1 MVNLSIKIGHGDGGK
16 IRIRR
21 MMMIIE
27 IILVR
32 RKRGVEIEERTRMR
46 MIIIKTNVVVNRN
59 PKMISENG
67 IKMRIM
73 RTKTYI
79 AAMKMRLK
87 K

>member
-1 MVNLSIKIGHGDGGK
+1 MVNLSRKIGHGDGGK

-21 MMMIIE
+21 MMMIIIE
-27 IILVR
+27 IALVMG
-32 RKRGVEIEERTRMR
+32 KRVVEIKERTRMR
-46 MIIIKTNVVVNRN
+46 MIIKTNVVVNRN
-59 PKMISENG
+59 PKMIPENG

-73 RTKTYI
+73 TTKTYI